1 MSKKSNENKRAN
13 PVKVKRPKL
22 EKQPESENQHEKI
35 KTKTRFF
42 DKIKLWLK
50 KSSNGII
57 IIFTV
62 LAAIA
67 SCVAAY
73 YAYLSHSESLPAQIS
88 VIFKSTDI
96 FQSESTDLS
105 LNPNRKV
112 FLLLCSQY
120 NIVHLGDF
128 GGNAFPLI
136 CNETRKTIKD
146 FKLEVIVKHNDLD
159 FDKKYINPAFEIIEV
174 DTIYNITKLL
184 YKFNWLNPGER
195 ISAPIRK
202 MYFVD
207 NPRYHDRSD
216 KYIIEFQYNIS
227 YDGMKEYE
235 KLYVNCTAYSGK
247 SSINMNDGYI
257 DRFLTDCY
265 SRGSIIYAVSP
276 DVVAVQDESLCAH
289 VAHPKDG
296 LSNEEFAN
304 FKKEFIQRMRDK
316 KGFKNT
322 MSEK

>member
-1 MSKKSNENKRAN
+1 MSKKSERNKRTN
-13 PVKVKRPKL
+13 PVEVKRPKL
-22 EKQPESENQHEKI
+22 ENQPESENQHEKI
-35 KTKTRFF
+35 KTKTSFF

-57 IIFTV
+57 IIFTI

-73 YAYLSHSESLPAQIS
+73 FAYLSHNESLPAQIS
-88 VIFKSTDI
+88 VIFNSTNLY
-96 FQSESTDLS
+96 QGESTDLS

-120 NIVHLGDF
+120 NIVNLGDSR
-128 GGNAFPLI
+128 GNSFPLI

-146 FKLEVIVKHNDLD
+146 FKLEVSVKHDDLD

-174 DTIYNITKLL
+174 DTIYDITKLL

-202 MYFVD
+202 MYFAD
-207 NPRYHDRSD
+207 NPKYHGRSN
-216 KYIIEFQYNIS
+216 KYIIEFEYNIS

-235 KLYVNCTAYSGK
+235 KLYVNCTAYSGN
-247 SSINMNDGYI
+247 SSINMNDGFI

-265 SRGSIIYAVSP
+265 SRGNIIYSVSP
-276 DVVAVQDESLCAH
+276 DVVAVQDESLIAH

-296 LSNEEFAN
+296 ISNEEFVN
-304 FKKEFIQRMRDK
+304 FKKEFIKGMRDK
-316 KGFKNT
+316 KGLKNT
-322 MSEK
+322 MREK